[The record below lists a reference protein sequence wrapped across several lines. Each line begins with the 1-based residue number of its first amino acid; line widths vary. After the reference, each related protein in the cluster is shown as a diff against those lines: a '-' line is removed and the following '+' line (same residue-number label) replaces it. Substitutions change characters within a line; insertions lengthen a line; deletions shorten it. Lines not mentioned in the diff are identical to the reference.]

1 MQTYLQ
7 DKLKLLKFK
16 TITPIQKKFFEEFDK
31 PFNLVGIAP
40 TGTGKTHAYLLPILS
55 KIDWN
60 KNMIQAVIVVPTN
73 ELVFQ
78 VFNML
83 KEIEKQNSKVKI
95 FYGGMD
101 KQKILS
107 SLEKKQPPI
116 VITTLSKLSE
126 YTQTLNKLNIFK
138 AAYLVLDE
146 ADMLFDQES
155 LNWLD
160 PLLVKWRPKILLF
173 SASIT
178 PAMKPFINKY
188 FGKSLFLDVN
198 SEQKINLK
206 YYALESSSDKRI
218 NNLVHFSKTL
228 NPFLALIFVSHKK
241 DQFMVYEGLKE
252 ANLNVLNFSSDLSV
266 KQRKQHMAEIKKMK
280 YQYIISS
287 DLTARGL
294 DLDITWVIHYDL
306 PSRNLE
312 FFQHRSGRTGR
323 MGKDGN
329 VLVIYNEK
337 DKTSL
342 DKIKKLNDIV
352 FHNIT
357 LTKTGF
363 QEEVKKEVRP
373 KKQTPNNKINLS
385 YNKYNFYKKNDK
397 MSFPNKNGKKN
408 NPHFSKRR
416 DKKNDKNR

>member
-1 MQTYLQ
+1 MHTYLQ
-7 DKLKLLKFK
+7 DKLKHLKFK
-16 TITPIQKKFFEEFDK
+16 NITPIQKKFFEEFDK

-60 KNMIQAVIVVPTN
+60 KNIIQAVIVVPTN

-83 KEIEKQNSKVKI
+83 KEIEQQNSKVKI

-107 SLEKKQPPI
+107 NLEKKQPPL

-126 YTQTLNKLNIFK
+126 YSQNFKKLNVFK
-138 AAYLVLDE
+138 ASYLVLDE

-155 LNWLD
+155 LNLLD
-160 PLLVKWRPKILLF
+160 PLLIKWKPKILLF

-178 PAMKPFINKY
+178 LAMKPFINKY

-206 YYALESSSDKRI
+206 YYFLESTSDKRI
-218 NNLVHFSKTL
+218 NNLIHFSKNL
-228 NPFLALIFVSHKK
+228 NPYLALIFVSQKK
-241 DQFMVYEGLKE
+241 DQLMVYKGLKE
-252 ANLNVLNFSSDLSV
+252 AKLNVLNFSSDLSV
-266 KQRKQHMAEIKKMK
+266 KQRKKHIAEIKKMK
-280 YQYIISS
+280 YQFVISS

-294 DLDITWVIHYDL
+294 DLDISWVIHYDL
-306 PSRNLE
+306 PSKNLE
-312 FFQHRSGRTGR
+312 FFKHRSGRTGR
-323 MGKDGN
+323 MGKDGS

-337 DKTSL
+337 DKITL
-342 DKIKKLNDIV
+342 DKIKKMNNID
-352 FHNIT
+352 FHHIT

-363 QEEVKKEVRP
+363 REEVKKEFR
-373 KKQTPNNKINLS
+373 PNNQLNNKNFNPS
-385 YNKYNFYKKNDK
+385 HHKYNFYKKNNK
-397 MSFPNKNGKKN
+397 MSFFNKNGKKYN
-408 NPHFSKRR
+408 SHLFKRR
-416 DKKNDKNR
+416 DQKK